1 MSTVNV
7 RKDAPGGGLV
17 RFLPAVILLAAVIGA
32 VLVLPMVNS
41 DQSSRTWYRGLI
53 GGSGLYRLDTIFAR
67 LLPFIIGAAIAVAL
81 LERGRSRRHA
91 VATGDSLRRHE
102 LSEVIT
108 HWGNAVGV
116 GLCLITATWLR
127 RWFGR
132 PFSLET
138 TYVLHFIGAGLIVAA
153 VTHHITFQRVG
164 GGTGLLPKRRADF
177 KNAAAEIVGYT
188 GVYRGMRGA
197 FGIQMPAAVR
207 RPVQKVLRKLNLV
220 PDPDGKY
227 LATEKVLSYSLWAI
241 LIGVVVITGVLK
253 TMRYAVSLPAGLLHW
268 ATYLHDGAT
277 IFLIVLLALHVGALV
292 LVPRN
297 WPLLKS
303 MFTTRVSRAYAKDH
317 LPLWVEEEEGVA
329 KDA

>member
-1 MSTVNV
+1 MSTLSAQ
-7 RKDAPGGGLV
+7 KGTGSGGLA
-17 RFLPAVILLAAVIGA
+17 RFLPAIVLLAAVIGA
-32 VLVLPMVNS
+32 VLVLPMVGH

-53 GGSGLYRLDTIFAR
+53 GGSNLYRLDTIFSR
-67 LLPFIIGAAIAVAL
+67 LLPFVIGAAIAVAL
-81 LERGRSRRHA
+81 LERGRARRLV
-91 VATGDSLRRHE
+91 VAAGDSLRRHE

-116 GLCLITATWLR
+116 GLCIITATWLK

-138 TYVLHFIGAGLIVAA
+138 TYILHFIGAGLIVAA

-164 GGTGLLPKRRADF
+164 GGTGLIPKRRADF
-177 KNAAAEIVGYT
+177 KNAVAEMVGYL
-188 GVYRGMRGA
+188 GIYRGLPGA

-207 RPVQKVLRKLNLV
+207 RPAQKVVRKLHLV

-227 LATEKVLSYSLWAI
+227 LATEKVLSYSLWFI
-241 LIGVVVITGVLK
+241 LIGIVVITGVLK
-253 TMRYAVSLPAGLLHW
+253 TLRYAFSMPAGLLHW
-268 ATYLHDGAT
+268 STYLHDGAT

-303 MFTTRVSRAYAKDH
+303 MFTTRVSRAYAKAH
-317 LPLWVEEEEGVA
+317 LPLWAEEEEA
-329 KDA
+329 AEKH